1 MPDPRFVSFAE
12 LLRAS
17 SSELSSSPIRQDA
30 IPLITA
36 NPATTTTVP
45 TPLDDKKDSIPAHP
59 LVVEFALARALV
71 HESYERLRVT
81 LLEQFADVV
90 LGRELMLEPIEIDEL
105 ARRIWESAS
114 DAEPIVLRVHPDDA
128 ATLDATE
135 VPIRSDPSLQRGD
148 LVLELRDGEIDARY
162 AVRRADVISEFMR

>member
-17 SSELSSSPIRQDA
+17 SAEVSSSPIQLDD

-36 NPATTTTVP
+36 IPATTTTAP
-45 TPLDDKKDSIPAHP
+45 TPVNDNNDSIPTHP
-59 LVVEFALARALV
+59 FIVEFALARALV
-71 HESYERLRVT
+71 YESYERSRVS
-81 LLEQFADVV
+81 LLEQLADAV
-90 LGRELMLEPIEIDEL
+90 LGRELTLEPIEINEL
-105 ARRIWESAS
+105 AQRIWESAR

-128 ATLDATE
+128 VALDATE
-135 VPIRSDPSLQRGD
+135 LPVRSDRSLQRGD

-162 AVRRADVISEFMR
+162 AVRRADVIFEVMR